1 VPIFRG
7 STSRGTHVRAIAYAL
22 ITMIEDLP
30 ELPTPRRVALRN
42 HLAALL
48 RAYPELEN
56 ATELAQAVEE
66 MDGIPQDDQV

>member
-1 VPIFRG
+1 
-7 STSRGTHVRAIAYAL
+7 
-22 ITMIEDLP
+22 MIEDLP
-30 ELPTPRRVALRN
+30 EVPTARRVALRN

-66 MDGIPQDDQV
+66 MDGNPQDY

>member
-1 VPIFRG
+1 M
-7 STSRGTHVRAIAYAL
+7 L

-30 ELPTPRRVALRN
+30 EVPTPRRVALRN

-56 ATELAQAVEE
+56 ATELAQVVEE
-66 MDGIPQDDQV
+66 WDGNPVQE